1 MRLKQLEVVGLKSF
15 ANRTTLDFHPGV
27 TAIVGPNGCGKSNVV
42 DAIRWVLGEQSA
54 KHLRGD
60 SMEDIIF
67 KGNGRVPPAGMA
79 EVSLTFSNDDPAPAP
94 TEEDLDVSTLPEHF
108 RNLSEITVSR
118 RYFRSGESEYYIN
131 RTPCRLKDITELFLG
146 TGIGSKAYAIIEQ
159 GRVEQLINS
168 KPEDRRLFI
177 EEAGGTTL
185 YRSRRIAAE
194 RKIERTRENL
204 LRVNDVLREIERQIQ
219 YLNRLAKRAEK
230 YRTLRDELRGLD
242 LRLGSHRWRRLDDA
256 VQELSTTLAALGER
270 ATELRTEEAEL
281 EGRRA
286 ELSAARRSADERLAT
301 LKEAAA
307 VAVAERDS
315 AQQRGGLLRRELDER
330 RRRAERLRSSE
341 EAMVQQRDSMAREL
355 AEAQAERDALVETLR
370 EEEEAVRAAEV
381 ELARVR
387 DSVRVARGK
396 VEQVKQQLVALASAE
411 SDARNE
417 KNRLERARLDAEG
430 RRRKAETDTHMLGE
444 QIAAAELAVANRR
457 AALAKL
463 EVQLADAQGTR
474 EGVAATV
481 RDLAA
486 RLGAEERR
494 LGSLREEAVKHSS
507 TLDSL
512 RQIHDTY
519 EGYAPAVRSLLAE
532 ESRPDWVLG
541 VVGDLI
547 EAPVELERALAAAL
561 GPRVNYIVVRE
572 PEDATRGIDHLQR
585 SEAGRGSFLPAGGAE
600 APETSAR
607 ALAANHSGRVLVDEV
622 TIASDYRTVAE
633 KLLGSVVLVPDLP
646 TAMAAR
652 GDVRNGLTV
661 VTIDGE
667 VVDSAGA
674 VTGGAQDL
682 SEQELVS
689 RRRRIQESSGRL
701 DETRTALV
709 STEAAVARLRADQ
722 VEQQRRLAELD
733 QQTQRLTAHVVAVE
747 RDIEKVGLDLPR
759 WRDRQRLARF
769 ECGAARRDVA
779 GAIESVRSV
788 EQSFD
793 RFTRERSAKQQDL
806 EQCESGLRSEEAR
819 LDSLGEGIR
828 RATASLA
835 EKQKRNSVLDTIRTR
850 LLAEQ
855 RGVTSRLG
863 SLVDDLREIGAQVTG
878 LEAAIA
884 EADEATA
891 SRKADAERLA
901 GEVEGAVS
909 QLAKRAGEFSRCEA
923 EWDANR
929 SGIETARAGIS
940 RAEIALAEQ
949 RMRREHL
956 AEDVSERYGLAIAE
970 VPPEEPL
977 ADGEEE
983 EIGARV
989 QEIRE
994 NLSRMGE
1001 VNTGAI
1007 EELSELEE
1015 RAGFLRGQ
1023 REDLERSIA
1032 DLERTI
1038 QRLNRVSRSRF
1049 LETFNAANERFQEI
1063 LPRLLRGGEAR
1074 LVLTD
1079 ENNLLETGV
1088 EIFVRP
1094 PGKRLDSITL
1104 LSGGEKALVAVS
1116 MIFSLFMINPTP
1128 FCFLDEVDAPLDDAN
1143 IGRFSGLVREMSDR
1157 SQFIVITHNKRT
1169 MEAAN
1174 ALYGV
1179 TMEEPG
1185 ISKIIS
1191 VATI

>member
-54 KHLRGD
+54 RHLRGD

-67 KGNGRVPPAGMA
+67 KGNGRLAPAGMA

-94 TEEDLDVSTLPEHF
+94 ADDDLDVSTLPEHF

-159 GRVEQLINS
+159 GRVEQLVNS

-230 YRTLRDELRGLD
+230 YRSLRDELRALD
-242 LRLGSHRWRRLDDA
+242 LRLGAHRWQRLDEAVRRLEAALVESGEREAALRGVAAELEARRDA
-256 VQELSTTLAALGER
+256 LSAEQRAAEERLAAL
-270 ATELRTEEAEL
+270 
-281 EGRRA
+281 
-286 ELSAARRSADERLAT
+286 
-301 LKEAAA
+301 KESAA
-307 VAVAERDS
+307 VASAERDS
-315 AQQRGGLLRRELDER
+315 ADQRAALLRRELEER
-330 RRRAERLRSSE
+330 RNRAERLRTSE
-341 EAMVQQRDSMAREL
+341 AALLQQRETMAREL
-355 AEAQAERDALVETLR
+355 AEAQAERDAIGAALR
-370 EEEEAVRAAEV
+370 DEEAAVRAAEL

-387 DSVRVARGK
+387 DAVREARAR
-396 VEQVKQQLVALASAE
+396 VEQAKQQLVALAAAE
-411 SDARNE
+411 TDARNDRG
-417 KNRLERARLDAEG
+417 RLERARLDAEA
-430 RRRKAETDTHMLGE
+430 RRRKAETDTHLLGE
-444 QIAAAELAVANRR
+444 QIAASELAVANRR
-457 AALAKL
+457 AVLVRL
-463 EVQLADAQGTR
+463 EAQLSAAQGTR

-481 RDLAA
+481 RDLAG
-486 RLGAEERR
+486 RLAAEERR
-494 LGSLREEAVKHSS
+494 LAGLREDAVKYSS

-512 RQIHDTY
+512 RQIHDAY

-547 EAPVELERALAAAL
+547 DAPVELEPALAAAL
-561 GPRVNYIVVRE
+561 GARVNHILVRTAD
-572 PEDATRGIDHLQR
+572 DAARGVEHLRQ
-585 SEAGRGSFLPAGGAE
+585 SGAGRGTFLPFAAPGGEGTARSRPTAGAGRPLLDEVAV
-600 APETSAR
+600 APE
-607 ALAANHSGRVLVDEV
+607 
-622 TIASDYRTVAE
+622 YRGVAE
-633 KLLGSVVLVPDLP
+633 SLLGATVLVPDLD
-646 TAMAAR
+646 AALAAR
-652 GDVRNGLTV
+652 EAAAGALAF

-667 VVDSAGA
+667 VVDARGA
-674 VTGGAQDL
+674 VTGGARDI

-701 DETRTALV
+701 DETRTALE
-709 STEAAVARLRADQ
+709 SAEAEVARLRAEEIVQQ
-722 VEQQRRLAELD
+722 VRLAELD
-733 QQTQRLTAHVVAVE
+733 QQTQRLTTQVVAVE
-747 RDIEKVGLDLPR
+747 RDIDKVGLDLPR
-759 WRDRQRLARF
+759 YCDRRRLARF

-779 GAIESVRSV
+779 AAVESFRAV
-788 EQSFD
+788 ED
-793 RFTRERSAKQQDL
+793 TLARLGGER
-806 EQCESGLRSEEAR
+806 GLRQENLAECEAASR
-819 LDSLGEGIR
+819 RDEGALETLGEGIR
-828 RATASLA
+828 SATAALA
-835 EKQKRNSVLDTIRTR
+835 EKQKRHSVLDTISAR
-850 LLAEQ
+850 LMAEL
-855 RGVTSRLG
+855 RGVESRIG
-863 SLVDDLREIGAQVTG
+863 SLADDLREVAAQVAT
-878 LEAAIA
+878 LEESIA
-884 EADEATA
+884 GAVDDATK
-891 SRKADAERLA
+891 RRADAERLA
-901 GEVEGAVS
+901 EEVEVAGGA
-909 QLAKRAGEFSRCEA
+909 LAERAAASRDCAAQWEDNRAALDATRAAVTKA
-923 EWDANR
+923 EV
-929 SGIETARAGIS
+929 
-940 RAEIALAEQ
+940 ALAEQ

-956 AEDVSERYGLAIAE
+956 VEDVNERYGIAIAE
-970 VPPEEPL
+970 VAPGEPL
-977 ADGEEE
+977 ADGEED
-983 EIGARV
+983 EIGVRV
-989 QEIRE
+989 QDIRA
-994 NLSRMGE
+994 NLGRLGE

-1015 RAGFLRGQ
+1015 RAGFLRTQ

-1116 MIFSLFMINPTP
+1116 LIFSLFMINPTP

-1143 IGRFSGLVREMSDR
+1143 IGRFSALVREMSAR

-1191 VATI
+1191 VAPL